1 MMLYWL
7 TRVSGKK
14 LGEEKL
20 LSYAVMSPFF
30 LLTLQFFILNVF
42 DLFGTRF
49 QTTLRIITIG
59 FVGLAFVSS
68 FLIVLRRSFRF
79 AVITYAVAFLVLAV
93 NYYLYTQN
101 RPYIQEE
108 LFSLVFISLPVMIYV
123 YSVQDFEIF
132 INAVRH
138 TSYAIGILATATGLI
153 KLWGTIDG
161 KMYSMTLAYYLLFPC
176 IVITCQLF
184 KRFNVYLFLS
194 LILCVLLIILKGSR
208 GPLACLFAYACM
220 MTLSPRVVLSGD
232 RRTNRI
238 TKMIILFLL
247 ALLLAFSQHLF
258 GAINEFSKSIGIQSR
273 TASIISGERN
283 KARLPDQKNISQTE
297 SQLLGDDLEN
307 APEVPIES
315 LRPEQDVIYLAGREK
330 LYRAVTS
337 EIMKSKWMPL
347 GLLGDRVVLKGTY
360 AHNFILEVI
369 AHFGLV
375 IGIFLLLIFA
385 IAMLRAL
392 VRSSEQQHKMLIM
405 WISLGLVPI
414 AFSGSY
420 LENMHF
426 WILVGIMIRVLWRP
440 LTRVQRKKQL
450 KP

>member
-1 MMLYWL
+1 MSHSESVLC
-7 TRVSGKK
+7 
-14 LGEEKL
+14 
-20 LSYAVMSPFF
+20 YA
-30 LLTLQFFILNVF
+30 LLTPFLALALQFFVLNLF
-42 DLFGTRF
+42 NLFGTPYVAPIRY
-49 QTTLRIITIG
+49 
-59 FVGLAFVSS
+59 
-68 FLIVLRRSFRF
+68 IVLGVTGVFYLLAIPVVISRVARSVF
-79 AVITYAVAFLVLAV
+79 AAYSIATFVMLAAYFL
-93 NYYLYTQN
+93 YEPN
-101 RPYIQEE
+101 RPYIIKY
-108 LFSLVFISLPVMIYV
+108 VFQIFFVNLPLMLISLSIRDDDNLYEFAKRVSLAIALV
-123 YSVQDFEIF
+123 TF
-132 INAVRH
+132 I
-138 TSYAIGILATATGLI
+138 IGII
-153 KLWGTIDG
+153 KLYGTIGG
-161 KMYSMTLAYYLLFPC
+161 KLYSMTLAYYLLFPC